1 MLDDA
6 PGFDD
11 FGFDAVLTA
20 DPPEFDESEAVEL
33 AARAFGIEADG
44 ARNLGSERDQAFL
57 LLDGTTPRA
66 VMKVSNPAEDPEIL
80 DMEALVVR
88 HAARVDAE
96 LPIAAPLPRPGAT
109 DFDDP
114 LTYRAH
120 IHERGRDHWLR
131 SYPVLPGH
139 SRTDPALMSDP
150 ALGAFGTTSARLGRA
165 LRGFFHRRAERT
177 MLWDMQHA
185 LRSRAFLRSVS
196 DPHTRDLATRT
207 LERFEQRLGPAW
219 PFLRAQVI
227 HTDLTPDNSLLDDDG
242 FVTGIIDFGDM
253 SHTALLVDLASVLE
267 ALCDG
272 RPDDERI
279 RAARLV
285 IDGYQRVTPLE
296 PLELA
301 LLGELWATRCAI
313 SIAIKSWRVERGLE
327 DDEFA
332 QRNLDDWVMALEL
345 FHSRGWDR
353 IARDLGAETFAA
365 DASALAKRR
374 NVALGPAIEPLSYD
388 TPIHLASGEGCWFTT
403 TTGERILDAYNNVPC
418 VGHAHPRVVEAIARQ
433 ARRVNTNM
441 RYLHDRA
448 VELAERLSATMP
460 DGLDTV
466 FFVNSGSEAN
476 DLAWRMAKTFT
487 GNEGGLCTEWAYH
500 GISDAIAPFSPET
513 WPAQRV
519 APVEW
524 WRPADAL
531 RAQHLDDTE
540 FLAATSRLHAR
551 GLGLAATI
559 LDGVMQSDGVL
570 VLEPEYVERLVE
582 HTRAAGGLW
591 IADEVQGGHGRT
603 GDHLWSFERF
613 GIVPDLVTMGKPMG
627 NGHPVAAVVTRRD
640 IAQAFADETV
650 FFSTFG
656 GNPVSVAAAHAVL
669 DVIDDERVLERTRVA
684 GALLRFA
691 ASEIAADHDCIAD
704 VRGMG
709 LANGIE
715 IVHPGSTT
723 PDADR
728 TAGIKNALRRH
739 GVLVGSCGRSSNV
752 LKVRPPLAFTA
763 AEVPVFADAL
773 RSALDESR

>member
-1 MLDDA
+1 MLDA
-6 PGFDD
+6 Q
-11 FGFDAVLTA
+11 GFDAVLTA
-20 DPPEFDESEAVEL
+20 DPPTFDESEAVVI
-33 AARAFGIEADG
+33 AARAFALDATS

-57 LLDGTTPRA
+57 LLDGTEPLA
-66 VMKVSNPAEDPEIL
+66 VMKISNPAEDPEIL

-88 HAARVDAE
+88 HAARVDPD
-96 LPIAAPLPRPGAT
+96 LPIASPLPRPGT
-109 DFDDP
+109 TNLDDP
-114 LTYRAH
+114 LTYRVH
-120 IHERGRDHWLR
+120 HHERGRDHWLR
-131 SYPVLPGH
+131 VYRVLPGH
-139 SRTDPALMSDP
+139 SRTDPTLMSDA
-150 ALGAFGTTSARLGRA
+150 ALSAFGATSARLGRA

-185 LRSRAFLRSVS
+185 LRSRAFLPSVA
-196 DPHTRDLATRT
+196 DPHTRDLAQRT
-207 LERFEQRLGPAW
+207 LDRFEQNLGPQW
-219 PFLRAQVI
+219 PSLRAQVI

-272 RPDDERI
+272 RADDDRL

-296 PLELA
+296 PIELA

-327 DDEFA
+327 DGEFA
-332 QRNLDDWVMALEL
+332 QRNLDDWVTALEL
-345 FHSRGWDR
+345 FHARGWDR
-353 IARDLGAETFAA
+353 IAKELGAETFTPDAA
-365 DASALAKRR
+365 SLARR
-374 NVALGPAIEPLSYD
+374 RDIALGPAIEPLSYD
-388 TPIHLASGEGCWFTT
+388 TPIHVASGEGCWFTT
-403 TTGERILDAYNNVPC
+403 TSGERILDAYNNVPC
-418 VGHAHPRVVEAIARQ
+418 VGHAHPRVAEAIARQ

-448 VELAERLSATMP
+448 VELAERLRATMP

-487 GNEGGLCTEWAYH
+487 GNEGGLCTDWAYH

-513 WPAQRV
+513 WPPHRT
-519 APVEW
+519 APVESW
-524 WRPADAL
+524 KPADAL
-531 RAQHLDDTE
+531 RRRHLDDTE
-540 FLAATSRLHAR
+540 FSAAVERLRAR
-551 GLGLAATI
+551 DLRLAATI

-570 VLEPEYVERLVE
+570 VLEPAYVRRLVDLT
-582 HTRAAGGLW
+582 HSLGGLW
-591 IADEVQGGHGRT
+591 IADEVQGGHGRS
-603 GDHLWSFERF
+603 GEHLWSFERF
-613 GIVPDLVTMGKPMG
+613 GIVPDFVTLGKPMG
-627 NGHPVAAVVTRRD
+627 NGHPVAAVITRRE

-669 DVIDDERVLERTRVA
+669 DVLDDERVLERTRIA
-684 GALLRFA
+684 GELLRIA
-691 ASEIAADHDCIAD
+691 VREVAADHGCIAE

-715 IVHPGSTT
+715 IVHAGSTD
-723 PDADR
+723 PDGDR
-728 TAGIKNALRRH
+728 ASRIKNALRRH
-739 GVLVGSCGRSSNV
+739 GVLVGSCGRASNV

-763 AEVPVFADAL
+763 SEVPILVTAL
-773 RSALDESR
+773 RAALDDAR